1 MPEAASHKYLDP
13 KTLNK
18 LSRLEMKARSI
29 VEGFISG
36 LHRSPYHGFSVE
48 FAEHREYVAGDDLRY
63 IDWKV
68 FGRSDR
74 FYIKQYEEETNY
86 RCHLL
91 LDTSES
97 MAYASDRENGGV
109 SKFEYGCMVSAA
121 LAYLISKQQDS
132 VGLALFRENLVKQV
146 PPGSSNQ
153 HLRQILHELE
163 QAKPD
168 GKTKL
173 GAVLHEV
180 AEKISRK
187 GIVVVLT
194 DAFDDVESVLEG
206 LQHLRH
212 RRHEVVL
219 FHLLD
224 HEELTFSFRD
234 MTRFEGLEALPELLA
249 SPQSLRKAYLEAL
262 QDFQAKLRKGC
273 RDYNVDYRLLDT
285 AEPLDVALTTY
296 LTSRAAVRAR
306 TGTARI

>member
-1 MPEAASHKYLDP
+1 MPETARHKLLDP

-18 LSRLEMKARSI
+18 LSRLELKARSI

-97 MAYASDRENGGV
+97 MAYGPGGV
-109 SKFEYGCMVSAA
+109 SKFEYGSMVAAA
-121 LAYLISKQQDS
+121 LAYLISKQQDA

-146 PPGSSNQ
+146 PPGSSHQ
-153 HLRQILHELE
+153 HLLQILHELE
-163 QAKPD
+163 HAKPD

-180 AEKISRK
+180 AEKITRK

-194 DAFDDVESVLEG
+194 DAFDDIENVLDG

-224 HEELTFSFRD
+224 HDELTFPFRD

-249 SPQSLRKAYLEAL
+249 SPQSLKKAYLEAL

-285 AEPLDVALTTY
+285 SEPLDVALTTY
-296 LTSRAAVRAR
+296 LTARSAVRAR
-306 TGTARI
+306 SGTVRG